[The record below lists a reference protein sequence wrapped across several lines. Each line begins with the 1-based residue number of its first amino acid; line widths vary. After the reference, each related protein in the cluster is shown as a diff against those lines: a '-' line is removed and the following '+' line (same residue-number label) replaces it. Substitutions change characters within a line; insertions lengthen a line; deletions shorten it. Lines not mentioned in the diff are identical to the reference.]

1 MQKTGKV
8 IAVCRSDTKG
18 VSKDPVPCG
27 EFRVGFGMVTDAH
40 ADCATHRQVSL
51 LADESI
57 DKMRKMGLTLNP
69 GAFAENLTTQ
79 GIELVTIPIGT
90 KVKVGKEVVL
100 EISQIGK
107 VCHTGCAISKQVG
120 TCVMPKEGVFGKVLK
135 GGIIVPGDIIKVI
148 DKSDNEA

>member
-1 MQKTGKV
+1 
-8 IAVCRSDTKG
+8 
-18 VSKDPVPCG
+18 
-27 EFRVGFGMVTDAH
+27 MVTDAH
-40 ADCATHRQVSL
+40 ADCTTHRQVSL

-69 GAFAENLTTQ
+69 GAFAENLTTR

-135 GGIIVPGDIIKVI
+135 GGTISPGDAIKVV
-148 DKSDNEA
+148 DKPDNTL

>member
-18 VSKDPVPCG
+18 VSKNPVPSG

-40 ADCATHRQVSL
+40 ADCTTHRQVIL

-69 GAFAENLTTQ
+69 GAFAENLTTR

-135 GGIIVPGDIIKVI
+135 GGTISPGDAIKVV
-148 DKSDNEA
+148 DKPDNTL

>member
-8 IAVCRSDTKG
+8 IAVCRSDKKG
-18 VSKDPVPCG
+18 TSKDPVSAG
-27 EFRVGFGMVTDAH
+27 EFRVGFGMVSDAH
-40 ADCATHRQVSL
+40 ADCTTHRQVSL
-51 LADESI
+51 LANESI
-57 DKMRKMGLTLNP
+57 DKMRKLGLSLNP

-79 GIELVTIPIGT
+79 GIELVSIPVGT

-135 GGIIVPGDIIKVI
+135 GGTIAPGDTIKVI
-148 DKSDNEA
+148 DNHDNEV